1 MKQTSFI
8 DLSKKRKLQDE
19 QLIMPLPKHICSN
32 RSLECNSEPCLT
44 MGEINGLAREYETY
58 TESAKDRNSFTRDSD
73 SVNSIS
79 GEAKSDLGSPKTF
92 SSDQASTSSVSS
104 DSFKNSLY
112 SLESR
117 SLTKSCSSKVASSNF
132 SGEDDCPHHNFGL
145 YPSVNYEEHL
155 LELTNHVD
163 CSCSEYRIDGFGHST
178 DKELE
183 DMLYLNDV
191 ASSSY
196 VLSSGRWTVNQ
207 GNWFRSDCYLFYP
220 TPPTLVISIFT
231 FSSFM
236 FSDLII
242 YSFYMLL
249 HPPPPK
255 KNNNNNK

>member
-1 MKQTSFI
+1 
-8 DLSKKRKLQDE
+8 
-19 QLIMPLPKHICSN
+19 
-32 RSLECNSEPCLT
+32 
-44 MGEINGLAREYETY
+44 
-58 TESAKDRNSFTRDSD
+58 
-73 SVNSIS
+73 
-79 GEAKSDLGSPKTF
+79 
-92 SSDQASTSSVSS
+92 ASTSSVSS

-207 GNWFRSDCYLFYP
+207 DADTQPGTKKLTIDKEFEQY
-220 TPPTLVISIFT
+220 
-231 FSSFM
+231 FS
-236 FSDLII
+236 
-242 YSFYMLL
+242 MLML
-249 HPPPPK
+249 
-255 KNNNNNK
+255 